1 MEGKEQKEFVA
12 WFRARWPEHASSI
25 RVSLRGLNFG
35 SGKRAAIMVKH
46 IKAQGSVDGE
56 SDIAI
61 LLPKGGYGALLV
73 EHKGEGM
80 DRRLTDSQADY
91 LGYHNLIGNLA
102 VTTRGLDELK
112 AAVENYMGAGCPV
125 QASIEAFVEMR
136 VERNT

>member
-1 MEGKEQKEFVA
+1 METAEQKEFVK
-12 WFRARWPEHASSI
+12 WFRSEWPEHAQAL

-61 LLPKGGYGALLV
+61 MLPKGGYGGLLV

-80 DRRLTDSQADY
+80 GRTLTEDQADY
-91 LGYHNLIGNLA
+91 LGYHNLVGNRA
-102 VTTRGLDELK
+102 VSTRGLEELK
-112 AAVENYMGAGCPV
+112 QVVQEYMN
-125 QASIEAFVEMR
+125 Q
-136 VERNT
+136 